1 MYVRKVFGKRVS
13 FSERLNWN
21 VQNSR
26 MCQKSGVINYK
37 NFDNMVDI
45 IAHRGLDGRG
55 TFYENNLALG
65 YRRLAII
72 LSSREKV
79 VLL

>member
-1 MYVRKVFGKRVS
+1 
-13 FSERLNWN
+13 
-21 VQNSR
+21 